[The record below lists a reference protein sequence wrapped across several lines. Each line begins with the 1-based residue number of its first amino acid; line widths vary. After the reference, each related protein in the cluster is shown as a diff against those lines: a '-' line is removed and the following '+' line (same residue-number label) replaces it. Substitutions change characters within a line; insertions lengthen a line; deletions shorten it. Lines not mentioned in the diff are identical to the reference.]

1 MRIRGVGEA
10 SPQIPSLYAISAAK
24 NLAAHSCAESGYSF
38 FNSIDAPAADWK
50 LAFQFV
56 PTQRSIEP
64 PMETIG
70 SGNLHVPA
78 TLTAFNGGKE
88 DRSNDVLLPNDAIAI
103 CAITRLDAQR
113 PLSSWQSDFK

>member
-1 MRIRGVGEA
+1 MRIQGVGEV
-10 SPQIPSLYAISAAK
+10 SPQIPSLYTISAAK
-24 NLAAHSCAESGYSF
+24 NFASDSCAESGYSF
-38 FNSIDAPAADWK
+38 FHSIDAPAADWK

-88 DRSNDVLLPNDAIAI
+88 DRSNDVLAPNDAIATY
-103 CAITRLDAQR
+103 AITRLDAQR